1 MTSGET
7 TPHSSEIDNS
17 AILSPGAYASDGTI
31 ALHPLV
37 PSKNL
42 RSRRKPSPPNIS
54 KRRPI
59 QPLAC
64 EMLVS
69 SDCEERKATAG
80 AYGTG
85 NSGRNPP
92 VRGTGNTR
100 RGVRLG
106 GDRFQRH
113 MNVPAEDP
121 IFGEDSIFS
130 DRAEAGRKIA
140 ARLTK
145 YKDERPVVLAIPRGG
160 VPAAFEVARAL
171 NAPLDVAVVR
181 KLGAPGQPELGIGA
195 IVDGDHPEEI
205 LNQEIIGALHVSRD
219 YLNREIRN
227 QLKEIHRRR
236 QLYRSG
242 RPRLE
247 LEDRSVI
254 IVDDGIATGGS
265 VRAALRGIR
274 RTNPKTS
281 RARCSGRP
289 ARNDPTVA
297 SPGRRRG
304 LPSHTGRF
312 LWSWPVLLQLPS
324 SDGRRSYSNARFGAA
339 AAVGGRVLSRIAIL
353 TGGKPG
359 LRRGLLSANH
369 GFRGDAGLENSWRNG
384 AITILPEF
392 VIRVLNHDFSLQTN
406 PLPG

>member
-1 MTSGET
+1 
-7 TPHSSEIDNS
+7 
-17 AILSPGAYASDGTI
+17 
-31 ALHPLV
+31 
-37 PSKNL
+37 
-42 RSRRKPSPPNIS
+42 
-54 KRRPI
+54 
-59 QPLAC
+59 
-64 EMLVS
+64 
-69 SDCEERKATAG
+69 
-80 AYGTG
+80 
-85 NSGRNPP
+85 
-92 VRGTGNTR
+92 
-100 RGVRLG
+100 
-106 GDRFQRH
+106 

-242 RPRLE
+242 RPRVE
-247 LEDRSVI
+247 LEDRTVI

-274 RTNPKTS
+274 RANPK
-281 RARCSGRP
+281 RLVLA
-289 ARNDPTVA
+289 V
-297 SPGRRRG
+297 
-304 LPSHTGRF
+304 
-312 LWSWPVLLQLPS
+312 PVGPPDTIQQ
-324 SDGRRSYSNARFGAA
+324 
-339 AAVGGRVLSRIAIL
+339 
-353 TGGKPG
+353 
-359 LRRGLLSANH
+359 LRRQADDVVCL
-369 GFRGDAGLENSWRNG
+369 R
-384 AITILPEF
+384 TPEDF
-392 VIRVLNHDFSLQTN
+392 FGVGHFYCNFHQVTDGEVIRMLDLARPQQSVAAS
-406 PLPG
+406 